1 LNLEQLERQV
11 LLWNRAAILAPIFFT
26 ALLAAVFLTGVCD
39 LRTLFFIACGLY
51 YTTAVIWWWWTMRG
65 IVYLIKLLQ
74 QMNNDMTFATNELQG
89 IRKELQV
96 DNDKDN

>member
-51 YTTAVIWWWWTMRG
+51 FTTAVIWWWWTMRS
-65 IVYLIKLLQ
+65 VQMLIKVLV
-74 QMNNDMTFATNELQG
+74 NTDVGIREVSAELKS

-96 DNDKDN
+96 DNANNK